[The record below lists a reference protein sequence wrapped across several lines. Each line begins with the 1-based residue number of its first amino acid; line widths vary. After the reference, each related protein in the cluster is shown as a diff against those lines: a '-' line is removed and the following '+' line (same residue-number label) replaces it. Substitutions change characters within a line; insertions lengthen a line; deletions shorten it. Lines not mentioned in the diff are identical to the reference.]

1 MADQETH
8 SFFGE
13 NRSLF
18 SDYYLRERLHMLGEW
33 EQDISEP
40 FSTALE
46 IYRDK
51 QSVLAGMNEA
61 QTENEFVQPML
72 DQVLGFSY
80 DVQKA
85 EKKQGRTNIPDYI
98 LFSDEKSLKSAQQNR
113 DSDRYYN
120 NALAL
125 SDAKYWDRPLDSKGV
140 ADKDLYT
147 NANPS
152 FQIVNYL
159 TVTGLEWGILTNGS
173 RWRLYSTKARSRI
186 DSYFE
191 IDLKR
196 ILEEEDREQF
206 RYFYHFFRRQAFQS
220 DPETGQSFVE
230 RIFEGSIDYGTRLE
244 KRLKGLIFDEVFL
257 QLSKGFVHYRK
268 EEEDIQQETQE
279 SLQEIYQG
287 TLRLLYRLLFLLHAE
302 SRSLLPLDNKGYL
315 QYSLMELKKD
325 IANRID
331 QDLPQSSRSFD
342 VWNDLDSLFHIID
355 RGDPDLNVPRYNGGL
370 FRQDHPN
377 NQFLTEHKIS
387 DKFLVPALEKLTR
400 ETEPNEVGHKPFI
413 DYKSLNV
420 EQLGSIYE
428 GLLEFHLRQG
438 DNENGKELY
447 LENDKGERKATG
459 SYYTPHYIVEYIVE
473 HTLGPVFEERA
484 ETFKELMNDWL
495 PKYKEFREL
504 DQKIQEGDRSERTH
518 NKRKEVDLEI
528 RTLSKRATE
537 TLLNLK
543 ICDPAMG
550 SGHFLKEATDKL
562 AEKIITLL
570 AEYPTNPVT
579 NLLEDVRGQI
589 MDSLKEQDIAI
600 DAEEHLKDTNLIK
613 RMVMKR
619 SIYGVDLNPMAVELA
634 KLSLWLDSFTVGAP
648 LSFLDHHLKVGNSL
662 IGTTVGEIRDQ
673 LETGQSHM
681 FGGPFSGLLN
691 ATELMR
697 EVSVKTD
704 ATYSEVEQSIE
715 RYYDFEEAVA
725 PYKKVLDIWLSRH
738 FDNERAGDFLMTFS
752 DQITNLLKGE
762 TVELGDKQQAIID
775 RAEVLTDEKY
785 FFHWELEFPEV
796 FVDLKQAKWLE
807 NPGFDAVVGNPPYSF
822 GRDWEENLEKSYFNQ
837 NYQYVKYQLDLY
849 QLFVEKSLNLIKEEG
864 LNSFIVPDTWTIA
877 VYSEKLRSHILE
889 DLNLRQLISC
899 SPEVFPEVTVDTV
912 IYVIQNYKRE
922 QELIIKDYIQAD
934 EKPEIIQTLKQE
946 KFLLNEG
953 NKINFWVNEE
963 VLNILEKVT
972 NDSVE
977 LSTICETTRGINA
990 YDKARGQSRE
1000 VIDSRAYHASAKVS
1014 DDFYPELM
1022 GKDVGRYINK
1032 WSENHWIKYG
1042 PWLAAPREER
1052 FFKSDKLLV
1061 RKLLS
1066 NGRIVSLVDYD
1077 KFYVD
1082 QQLYIGIL
1090 RDRHNNYDLNY
1101 LGAICNSS
1109 LINFIYLNKYR
1120 EKDVAF
1126 PQLTVN
1132 AFDGFP
1138 IREVNF
1144 SKFDP
1149 DKNAQFP
1156 EQLEQQYEQ
1165 YVGGASADELL
1176 ELTEKLIDDEE
1187 EYRLPVIHDF
1197 LADLAGKMLE
1207 YNREKQRLE
1216 DALDPFKFLNKGVAF
1231 KSFSDVFADAIKYGE
1246 QLTEEVDIG
1255 TVHHDI
1261 EELRLRPDG
1270 DKWLL
1275 SAQLKHRDPE
1285 TGWDDWVKED
1295 EHTIHRTPHDIYRF
1309 ELSDEEARYW
1319 QQAFEVLDEFENSG
1333 NFPGGKTRSTF
1344 EKLMKSEVPVFVE
1357 SANIEP
1363 LIELREELAEVKDK
1377 IEKTDWLID
1386 QVVYRLY
1393 GLSEEEIE
1401 VVEGSIGKE
1410 L

>member
-18 SDYYLRERLHMLGEW
+18 SDYYLRERLHTLGEW
-33 EQDISEP
+33 EQDISKP
-40 FSTALE
+40 FERALE

-51 QSVLAGMNEA
+51 KSVLAGMNEA
-61 QTENEFVQPML
+61 QTENEFVQPIL
-72 DQVLGFSY
+72 EQVLGFSY

-98 LFSDEKSLKSAQQNR
+98 LFSDEGSLKSAQQNR

-125 SDAKYWDRPLDSKGV
+125 SDAKYWERPLDSKGV

-159 TVTGLEWGILTNGS
+159 TVTGLEWGVLTNGS
-173 RWRLYSTKARSRI
+173 RWRLYSTRARSRI

-191 IDLKR
+191 VDLKR
-196 ILEEEDREQF
+196 ILEEENEKQF

-268 EEEDIQQETQE
+268 EEEDIQQETEE
-279 SLQEIYQG
+279 SLQQIYQG

-325 IANRID
+325 IADRMD
-331 QDLPQSSRSFD
+331 QELPQSSRSFD

-377 NQFLTEHKIS
+377 NRFLTEHKIS

-400 ETEPNEVGHKPFI
+400 ETVPNEAGRKPFI

-428 GLLEFHLRQG
+428 GLLEFHLRQT

-495 PKYKEFREL
+495 PKYEEFQEL
-504 DQKIQEGDRSERTH
+504 DQKIQEDDRSERTH

-589 MDSLKEQDIAI
+589 LESLEEQDIEI
-600 DAEEHLKDTNLIK
+600 DANEHLKDTNLIK

-648 LSFLDHHLKVGNSL
+648 LSFLDHHLKTGNSL
-662 IGTTVGEIRDQ
+662 IGTTVGEIREQ

-681 FGGPFSGLLN
+681 FGGPFSGLLK

-715 RYYDFEEAVA
+715 RYRDFEDSVK

-738 FDNERAGDFLMTFS
+738 FDNERAGDFLMTYS

-762 TVELGDKQQAIID
+762 EVELGDKQQAIID
-775 RAEVLTDEKY
+775 KAEALEQEKH

-796 FVDLKQAKWLE
+796 FVDLKQAQWLK
-807 NPGFDAVVGNPPYSF
+807 NPGFDAVVGNPPYVQSHSIDKLTKNYIYETYRTVEYQINTYGIF
-822 GRDWEENLEKSYFNQ
+822 TEKFIDLLRNKALYGAIIPNFWLST
-837 NYQYVKYQLDLY
+837 KYGA
-849 QLFVEKSLNLIKEEG
+849 E
-864 LNSFIVPDTWTIA
+864 
-877 VYSEKLRSHILE
+877 LRK
-889 DLNLRQLISC
+889 
-899 SPEVFPEVTVDTV
+899 EVFLKNNADEIINLFEIFEAATVDTCV
-912 IYVIQNYKRE
+912 LVGQKNDDQKFPKKTKVKSIGTKLKSINERLDAIKNGDWTYSEIKSFNKTDGQVTINFRQTI
-922 QELIIKDYIQAD
+922 ELHG
-934 EKPEIIQTLKQE
+934 EKTLKDLFDFHQGMKPYE
-946 KFLLNEG
+946 KGKGTPPQTREMMD
-953 NKINFWVNEE
+953 NKIYHSNSKKDDSY
-963 VLNILEKVT
+963 LPLLKARNIQRFLIK
-972 NDSVE
+972 NDS
-977 LSTICETTRGINA
+977 G
-990 YDKARGQSRE
+990 
-1000 VIDSRAYHASAKVS
+1000 
-1014 DDFYPELM
+1014 F
-1022 GKDVGRYINK
+1022 
-1032 WSENHWIKYG
+1032 IKYG
-1042 PWLAAPREER
+1042 DNLAAPRKIEWFKGER
-1052 FFKSDKLLV
+1052 ILLNRILSRDKIDGV
-1061 RKLLS
+1061 
-1066 NGRIVSLVDYD
+1066 VM
-1077 KFYVD
+1077 
-1082 QQLYIGIL
+1082 
-1090 RDRHNNYDLNY
+1090 
-1101 LGAICNSS
+1101 
-1109 LINFIYLNKYR
+1109 
-1120 EKDVAF
+1120 KDVAINNTDIF
-1126 PQLTVN
+1126 NLLPKKTGVEPKVFLPIIVSRLCATFFKIEN
-1132 AFDGFP
+1132 INLSRAAYPKINTDTLERFP
-1138 IREVNF
+1138 IPNLDQKVSEKLN
-1144 SKFDP
+1144 SLLEQKFDSYR
-1149 DKNAQFP
+1149 DLLKDLSEKNLDLHKKEF
-1156 EQLEQQYEQ
+1156 
-1165 YVGGASADELL
+1165 EL
-1176 ELTEKLIDDEE
+1176 
-1187 EYRLPVIHDF
+1187 
-1197 LADLAGKMLE
+1197 
-1207 YNREKQRLE
+1207 QS
-1216 DALDPFKFLNKGVAF
+1216 ALDPFKFLNKGVAF
-1231 KSFSDVFADAIKYGE
+1231 KKFSDVFADAIKYGE
-1246 QLTEEVDIG
+1246 QLTGDVDIG

-1261 EELRLRPDG
+1261 EALRLRPEYPSDRSERSDG
-1270 DKWLL
+1270 SEKAPWLL
-1275 SAQLKHRDPE
+1275 SAQLKHRDPD
-1285 TGWDDWVKED
+1285 TGWADWVKED
-1295 EHTIHRTPHDIYRF
+1295 EHTIRRTTPDIYRF
-1309 ELSDEEARYW
+1309 ELSEEEARYW
-1319 QQAFEVLDEFENSG
+1319 QQAFEVLDDFENSG

-1344 EKLMKSEVPVFVE
+1344 EKLMKSEVPVFDE
-1357 SANIEP
+1357 STNIEP
-1363 LIELREELAEVKDK
+1363 LIELREELAEVKETIK
-1377 IEKTDWLID
+1377 KTDWLID

-1401 VVEGSIGKE
+1401 IVEEGV
-1410 L
+1410 